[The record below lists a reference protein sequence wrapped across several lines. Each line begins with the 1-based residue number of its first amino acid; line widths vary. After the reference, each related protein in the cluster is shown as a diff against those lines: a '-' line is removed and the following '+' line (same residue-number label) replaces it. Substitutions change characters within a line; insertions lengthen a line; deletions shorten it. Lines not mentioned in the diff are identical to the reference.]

1 MRGGLRAALGEVHR
15 RYARQVN
22 FRKGSRGYWRHRWF
36 ASVAMDE
43 PRLLAAARYVELKPV
58 AGAARGMR
66 RRLTLV
72 ERACAHLDGRM
83 RVAPLLAPAPRLGD
97 VSAPGRSMGFG
108 SAWSAP
114 PTPND
119 QPIHRLSP
127 HSKRHRRARR

>member
-1 MRGGLRAALGEVHR
+1 LRAALGEAPR
-15 RYARQVN
+15 RDTRHVN
-22 FRKGSRGYWRHRWF
+22 FREGWGGYLRHRWF
-36 ASVAMDE
+36 ALVAMDE
-43 PRLLAAARYVELKPV
+43 PCLLAAARYVELKPD
-58 AGAARGMR
+58 AGAARGMG

-97 VSAPGRSMGFG
+97 VSAPRRSTGFG

-127 HSKRHRRARR
+127 HSKRHRQARR